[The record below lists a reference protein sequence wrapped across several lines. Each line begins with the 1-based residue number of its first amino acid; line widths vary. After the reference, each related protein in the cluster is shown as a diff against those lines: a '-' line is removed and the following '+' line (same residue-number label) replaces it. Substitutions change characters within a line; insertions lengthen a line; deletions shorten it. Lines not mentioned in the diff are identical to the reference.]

1 MFPLNVQEA
10 AAYGRYGSCITE
22 NGGLFWRSHSGCGRF
37 FSEDHCLYRDLY
49 NRKECN
55 RMGRKDGA
63 LDAAAYKDA
72 DRCGDVYRFDG

>member
-1 MFPLNVQEA
+1 MADMEA
-10 AAYGRYGSCITE
+10 VLQKTVDYF
-22 NGGLFWRSHSGCGRF
+22 GGHIPGCGRF

>member
-1 MFPLNVQEA
+1 MADMEA
-10 AAYGRYGSCITE
+10 VLQKTVDYFGGHIPGVAA
-22 NGGLFWRSHSGCGRF
+22 

-49 NRKECN
+49 NRKKCN